1 MTKSFPKIA
10 AQNLRRQG
18 YSFKDIALKV
28 SVSKSTVSRWCRGIK
43 LTEKQKNK
51 LFFKKVKGLKQ
62 GRIKGILTQ
71 KQKRLE
77 KIKNYKIEG
86 EKKFEEISNKEFFV
100 AGLSIYLVGGS
111 KKSISFSVSDPVIAN
126 FMSKWLE
133 VFFKVPSDRFRFLIL
148 LKHASKNK
156 VKTVKRFWSKHLNFP
171 ISQFKVVNSSKLKQK
186 KPSKKL
192 DERLNGQYGTLT
204 IKVSKS
210 IDLFYKI
217 LGLAYGFFKNFKK
230 SF

>member
-86 EKKFEEISNKEFFV
+86 EKKIEEISNKEFFV
-100 AGLSIYLVGGS
+100 EG
-111 KKSISFSVSDPVIAN
+111 
-126 FMSKWLE
+126 
-133 VFFKVPSDRFRFLIL
+133 
-148 LKHASKNK
+148 
-156 VKTVKRFWSKHLNFP
+156 
-171 ISQFKVVNSSKLKQK
+171 
-186 KPSKKL
+186 
-192 DERLNGQYGTLT
+192 
-204 IKVSKS
+204 
-210 IDLFYKI
+210 
-217 LGLAYGFFKNFKK
+217 
-230 SF
+230 